1 MKRETYRQMAAARHE
16 SAWPEID
23 EPLPD
28 ASDVRTVEG
37 VAYDASVTP
46 TPVGECEAMDEWR
59 EIVARDN
66 NAVEFLCPHCS
77 RLHGHWSGGK
87 LYLWDD
93 DEGGHCR
100 LDGDH
105 RGRVDVTAHCV
116 CGHDWK
122 ITSARGEG

>member
-1 MKRETYRQMAAARHE
+1 MKPSRPTYRQMAAARHE

-28 ASDVRTVEG
+28 ASDVRTAEG

-59 EIVARDN
+59 ESVARDPH
-66 NAVEFLCPHCS
+66 AEGVRCPQCL
-77 RLHGHWSGGK
+77 RLHGHWSRGS

-93 DEGGHCR
+93 EDGGHVRCDPASR
-100 LDGDH
+100 EAL
-105 RGRVDVTAHCV
+105 DVTVHCE
-116 CGHDWK
+116 CGHAWRV
-122 ITSARGEG
+122 S